1 MQQRS
6 ESGSGIRQRDSN
18 GASMKKICFITTV
31 PATLNAFVV
40 GVAEFLHQQAGYDIT
55 FICDRDEAFAASLP
69 PYIHYIPVSMKRG
82 IHPGGIS
89 AIFKMVRIFRR
100 EKFDMVQY
108 STPNAS
114 FYSAIAA
121 RIARIPIRKYH
132 LMGFR
137 YLGFD
142 HLKRKIFKAIEKT
155 TCALSTDVECVSP
168 SNRALGISEKLF
180 SADQSNVLLRG
191 SSAGVDCDRF
201 SVSNKERWRE
211 EYRKKLDFSEEDCVF
226 GYVGRI
232 TGDKGINELLAA
244 FEKSDIPHGK
254 LLLVGPMELKQTI
267 NPELLKRARSGHRIV
282 FHPAVEQIECYY
294 SAIDVLVLPSYR
306 EGFGMVV
313 AEAEAMGV
321 PVIVTDI
328 PGPTDAIIPGE
339 TGLLVKKADVDSLAA
354 AMEDLARSPE
364 KRQRFGAAARKFVAE
379 NFEQQRLYQAILQD
393 RKRLLGEEYV
403 RPDEKH
409 LPPHDKR
416 DTIE

>member
-89 AIFKMVRIFRR
+89 AIFKMIRIFRR

-114 FYSAIAA
+114 FYSATAA

-142 HLKRKIFKAIEKT
+142 HLKRKIFKAIELFFT
-155 TCALSTDVECVSP
+155 LLWSRLSVIIRPSTSWYSP
-168 SNRALGISEKLF
+168 AIGRASEWSSQKRKLW
-180 SADQSNVLLRG
+180 ACR
-191 SSAGVDCDRF
+191 
-201 SVSNKERWRE
+201 
-211 EYRKKLDFSEEDCVF
+211 
-226 GYVGRI
+226 
-232 TGDKGINELLAA
+232 
-244 FEKSDIPHGK
+244 
-254 LLLVGPMELKQTI
+254 
-267 NPELLKRARSGHRIV
+267 
-282 FHPAVEQIECYY
+282 
-294 SAIDVLVLPSYR
+294 
-306 EGFGMVV
+306 
-313 AEAEAMGV
+313 
-321 PVIVTDI
+321 
-328 PGPTDAIIPGE
+328 
-339 TGLLVKKADVDSLAA
+339 
-354 AMEDLARSPE
+354 
-364 KRQRFGAAARKFVAE
+364 
-379 NFEQQRLYQAILQD
+379 
-393 RKRLLGEEYV
+393 
-403 RPDEKH
+403 
-409 LPPHDKR
+409 
-416 DTIE
+416 